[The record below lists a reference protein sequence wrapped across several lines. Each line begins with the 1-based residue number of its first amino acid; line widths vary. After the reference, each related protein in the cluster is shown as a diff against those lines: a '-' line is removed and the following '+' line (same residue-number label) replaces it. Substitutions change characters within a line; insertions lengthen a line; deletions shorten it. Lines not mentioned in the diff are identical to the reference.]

1 MGRGGGVGRG
11 ARVSFQEATF
21 LMDWGTRPVG
31 PCLKTAPSGRASL
44 EEGPSPGFWHGES
57 GDRNILSSPA
67 TPRPPPQENW
77 AQLTP
82 ELTISASGPLD
93 RSHFTPLRCLTIWE
107 GQVHRERR
115 AKKPVCPGTHSHKG
129 LESGLLTLAF
139 QGQCGIAV
147 A

>member
-1 MGRGGGVGRG
+1 M
-11 ARVSFQEATF
+11 SFQEAIF
-21 LMDWGTRPVG
+21 LMDWRTRPVG
-31 PCLKTAPSGRASL
+31 PCLKTAPRGRASL
-44 EEGPSPGFWHGES
+44 EEGPSPPFWHGES

-67 TPRPPPQENW
+67 PTPMHPPPQENW

-82 ELTISASGPLD
+82 ELTISASGLPD
-93 RSHFTPLRCLTIWE
+93 RSHFFTPLRCLTIWE
-107 GQVHRERR
+107 GQVPRERK